1 MKRLLVSAA
10 VLPLLYAA
18 SAHAETKITTA
29 TTAPV
34 KTSTVAAG
42 QPDALTIDTSGSIT
56 PTVAGAAVTIDSSN
70 AVTNNG
76 SITYTGVN
84 GATGILVNSGV
95 AMSIANSG
103 TISVAEDYTATDTD
117 SDGDVDGLFAQ
128 GSGRYGI
135 RLLSPGATGSIS
147 NSGTVSVEGN
157 NSAAISIEGRLTGS
171 LTISGGAASVVG
183 DRSVAVRADS
193 VSGDVKILGAVQ
205 SQGEGT
211 VGVQLGSVDGAV
223 VLQGAISNTG
233 YRSADRLSDTAR
245 AKLDADDLKQ
255 GGGAVRITGSVG
267 KGILLD
273 RPPTDNSTTDTD
285 EDKDGIAD
293 ASEGTASISSYGAAP
308 AIDIGG
314 ASAISIGAVGTGD
327 LAYAFINRGVVT
339 GNGVND
345 GIAGV
350 ALRIGQVGGGKVTL
364 QGGIS
369 NISGS
374 SIVGRA
380 YLAQSTGV
388 LLNANAVV
396 PAIRNAGTIGAE
408 QNGGLHD
415 ARAIVDLSGTLNLIE
430 NSGII
435 QAVAN
440 MATGVTQTGRTIAID
455 LSANTSGA
463 VVRQAL
469 VNTADEPEIYGDVL
483 FGSGADRL
491 ELLAGT
497 LAGTMNFGAGA
508 DSLVLD
514 GGATAA
520 GRVVDSDGRLDVDVR
535 NGRLAVTNTESV
547 TVSSLNLGAK
557 GVLAVTIDPTAA
569 TTRLNVTGAATVA
582 SGALVDVDLTGITR
596 GSTSYKIVQAQS
608 LTVGQAGATLAGAPY
623 LYSASL
629 RSDTAAGALYI
640 DLRPKTATELGLNR
654 SGSQAFDA
662 VFAALGKDDDIEQAF
677 LAQKS
682 QAGFQ
687 GLYNQMLPDHSG
699 GVLMSAAAIASA
711 VSSAVAEP
719 MAIDRTSG
727 TGLWAQEVAFDI
739 TQDRRDAAGYRSHG
753 FGFAAGMD
761 LQGEAAALGANI
773 SFVTTDVRD
782 RGAAANENIAMNL
795 VGAGLYWRLDGGPLQ
810 AAVRGGV
817 GYAFFDGDRRLES
830 GTVSVRADSKWNAW
844 MADAYA
850 GASYEVRMG
859 ALYARPELSVS
870 YLRLAEDGYS
880 EKNGGAGFNLTV
892 DKRTGDLLTGEA
904 LLAVGWRIG
913 DETYFTPEIK
923 AGYRAKLAGG
933 PSTTTAHFA
942 GGADFTLDPEDAFKG
957 GAIARIGFR
966 GGAARVLYAVNGGA
980 TIDKDY
986 EAYDVRATVRFQF

>member
-34 KTSTVAAG
+34 KTSTIASG
-42 QPDALTIDTSGSIT
+42 QPDALTIDTAGSIT

-70 AVTNNG
+70 AVINNG

-95 AMSIANSG
+95 AMSIANNG
-103 TISVAEDYTATDTD
+103 TINVAEDYTATDTD
-117 SDGDVDGLFAQ
+117 SDGDLDGPFAQ

-135 RLLSPGATGSIS
+135 RVLAPGAIGSIT
-147 NSGTVSVEGN
+147 NAGTVSVEGN
-157 NSAAISIEGRLTGS
+157 DSAAISIEGRLTGS
-171 LTISGGAASVVG
+171 LTMTGAAAVVG
-183 DRSVAVRADS
+183 DRGVAVRADS

-223 VLQGAISNTG
+223 VLQGAMTNTG
-233 YRSADRLSDTAR
+233 YRSSDRLADTVR
-245 AKLDADDLKQ
+245 AKFDADDLKQ

-293 ASEGTASISSYGAAP
+293 ASEGTASITSYGAAP

-314 ASAISIGAVGTGD
+314 VSAITIGAVGTGD
-327 LAYAFINRGVVT
+327 LAFAFINRGVVT

-350 ALRIGQVGGGKVTL
+350 ALRIGQAGGGTVTL

-369 NISGS
+369 NTSGS

-388 LLNANAVV
+388 LFNTNAVV

-415 ARAIVDLSGTLNLIE
+415 ARAIVDLSGKLTLIE

-435 QAVAN
+435 QAVVN
-440 MATGVTQTGRTIAID
+440 TATGVTQTGKTIAID

-469 VNTADEPEIYGDVL
+469 VNTTDEPEIYGDVL

-497 LAGTMNFGAGA
+497 FAGTMNFGAGA

-514 GGATAA
+514 GGATAT
-520 GRVVDSDGRLDVDVR
+520 GRIVDSDSRLDVDVR
-535 NGRLAVTNTESV
+535 NGRLAVTNSETV

-569 TTRLNVTGAATVA
+569 STRLNVTGAATVA

-608 LTVGQAGATLAGAPY
+608 LMVGQAGATLAGAPY
-623 LYSASL
+623 LYNASL
-629 RSDTAAGALYI
+629 RSDTSAGALYI

-654 SGSQAFDA
+654 SGRQAFDA
-662 VFAALGKDDDIEQAF
+662 VFAALDKDDDIEQAF
-677 LAQKS
+677 LAQKT

-687 GLYNQMLPDHSG
+687 GLYDQMLPDHSG
-699 GVLMSAAAIASA
+699 GVLMSAAAISSA
-711 VSSAVAEP
+711 VSSAVAQP
-719 MAIDRTSG
+719 MPIDRASG
-727 TGLWAQEVAFDI
+727 TGVWAQEVAFDI
-739 TQDRRDAAGYRSHG
+739 TQDRRDAAGFKSQG

-782 RGAAANENIAMNL
+782 RGAAANENTSMNL

-810 AAVRGGV
+810 AAVRGGA

-830 GTVSVRADSKWNAW
+830 ASVSLRADSKWNAW
-844 MADAYA
+844 MVDAYA
-850 GASYEVRMG
+850 GASYEVRLG
-859 ALYARPELSVS
+859 SLYARPELSVS
-870 YLRLAEDGYS
+870 YLRLAEDGYK
-880 EKNGGAGFNLTV
+880 EKNGGAGFNLIV
-892 DKRTGDLLTGEA
+892 DKRTGDLLSGEA
-904 LLAVGWRIG
+904 LLAVGWRFG
-913 DETYFTPEIK
+913 DETFFAPEIK

-933 PSTTTAHFA
+933 PSTTTAHFE
-942 GGADFTLDPEDAFKG
+942 GGADFTLDPEDVFKG
-957 GAIARIGFR
+957 GAIARVGFR
-966 GGAARVLYAVNGGA
+966 GGAARVLYAVNAGA
-980 TIDKDY
+980 TVDDDY
-986 EAYDVRATVRFQF
+986 KAYDVRATVRFQF